1 MSQTPVLTGQDIA
14 EAYGAVEARL
24 ERALSSTGT
33 TNREYVVLRVLAAR
47 PFESP
52 ASLHEYLAAQRQLAL
67 SPAAVGEL
75 LAGLESRTLASGTAK
90 NDPGPAKLTPNR
102 TELLRRLTDAVAPTS
117 REVFAGIAPEDL
129 ATAHN
134 VLRQIIDRTAGSAS
148 GD

>member
-1 MSQTPVLTGQDIA
+1 MPGLPSLSQSPPHDKARHTHAQD
-14 EAYGAVEARL
+14 EAR
-24 ERALSSTGT
+24 RRPGRRS
-33 TNREYVVLRVLAAR
+33 NLRVLAAR

-75 LAGLESRTLASGTAK
+75 LAGLESRALASGTAK
-90 NDPGPAKLTPNR
+90 NGLGPAKLTPHGA
-102 TELLRRLTDAVAPTS
+102 ELLRRLTDAVAPTS

-148 GD
+148 DD

>member
-24 ERALSSTGT
+24 EQALSATGT

-67 SPAAVGEL
+67 SPAAVSEL
-75 LAGLESRTLASGTAK
+75 LAGLESRALASGTAK
-90 NDPGPAKLTPNR
+90 NDPGPATLTPNGA
-102 TELLRRLTDAVAPTS
+102 ELLRGLTETVAPTT

-134 VLRQIIDRTAGSAS
+134 VLREIIDRAAGSAS
-148 GD
+148 DD